1 MKIGFIIKEATSDYF
16 YFVIDP
22 RERDKITLGSLVKV
36 IINNIPYYAIVED
49 IKSEAIEEERLT
61 NFEAIEM
68 IYDKIGK
75 KMFILRGKGIFI
87 GCLKDGKVLPEKPRI
102 PPLPGDNVLL
112 ADYEEIKKIYS
123 FENEY
128 TIPFGLI
135 SVGDKEYVINLSIK
149 NLIIRHTGVFGITG
163 SGKSTAIANIAYELS
178 KRNIPIIIFDIHR
191 DYILSFDNPIIIT
204 FYEKEKEYLEKI
216 LKERGKNG
224 KVYVTKLDIEM
235 LSEYT
240 DIIGVNEVTMPHIS
254 YLLNKLLSLRDKINT
269 LSDIIKA
276 LEDRSFIRSLLKDY
290 EDKEIERAIRSLRSR
305 IMRIYDWRIF
315 SKDISDMGENIKDLL
330 DKVLEKIINIEGLI
344 EGKIIEK
351 DGDVIIEK
359 ENNEYR
365 NIIIFD
371 LYPLSIE
378 EQRIIVDV
386 ILEHLYNKYK
396 RLKFYGKTD
405 VLGIV
410 IEEAHRFVSKEAKET
425 SAKISL
431 IAREGRKFGLGLIL
445 VSQIPSA
452 ILDSVISQINTFI
465 LLKII
470 NPKDLE
476 FIRKTCP
483 YLSKEYFEALT
494 KLETGKALIV
504 GLAVKNPA
512 IVKIIKKVEVG
523 GAEEDIEKAIEKRVK
538 LSDNY
543 II

>member
-1 MKIGFIIKEATSDYF
+1 MKIGFVIKEATSDYF

-22 RERDKITLGSLVKV
+22 KERDKITLGSLVKV
-36 IINNIPYYAIVED
+36 IINDVPYYAIVED
-49 IKSEAIEEERLT
+49 IRSEAIEEERLI

-68 IYDKIGK
+68 IYDRIGK

-87 GCLKDGKVLPEKPRI
+87 GCLKDEKVLPEKPKI
-102 PPLPGDNVLL
+102 PPLPGDSVYL

-123 FENEY
+123 FENEH
-128 TIPFGLI
+128 TIPFGI
-135 SVGDKEYVINLSIK
+135 VSVGNNEYVINLSIK

-163 SGKSTAIANIAYELS
+163 SGKSTAIANMVYELS
-178 KRNIPIIIFDIHR
+178 NKNIPVIVFDIHR

-204 FYEKEKEYLEKI
+204 FYEKEKEYLEKM

-224 KVYVTKLDIEM
+224 KVYVAKLDIGM
-235 LSEYT
+235 LGEYT
-240 DIIGVNEVTMPHIS
+240 EIIGINEISMPHVL
-254 YLLNKLLSLRDKINT
+254 YLLNRLLLLRDKINSI
-269 LSDIIKA
+269 SDLLKA
-276 LEDRSFIRSLLKDY
+276 LDDRNLVKSLLKDY
-290 EDKEIERAIRSLRSR
+290 DDKDIERTIRSLRSR
-305 IMRIYDWRIF
+305 ILRIYDWRLF
-315 SKDISDMGENIKDLL
+315 SRDISDVGENLEDLL
-330 DKVLEKIINIEGLI
+330 DRILEKLINMENPI
-344 EGKIIEK
+344 EGKIEEK
-351 DGDVIIEK
+351 DGEVVIEK
-359 ENNEYR
+359 EESDYR
-365 NIIIFD
+365 SVIIID

-378 EQRIIVDV
+378 EQRIAVDI
-386 ILEHLYNKYK
+386 ILEYLYNKYK
-396 RLKFYGKTD
+396 KLKFYGKTD

-410 IEEAHRFVSKEAKET
+410 IEEAHRFVSREAKET
-425 SAKISL
+425 STKISL

-483 YLSKEYFEALT
+483 YLSREYFEALT

-504 GLAVKNPA
+504 GLAIKNPA
-512 IVKIIKKVEVG
+512 IVKIIKKVDVG

-538 LSDNY
+538 LSK
-543 II
+543 